1 MEADVCVIG
10 GGPAGSTI
18 ARQLAVFGRDV
29 LVVEAQ
35 RFPRDHIGASL
46 PAGIFP
52 LLEAIGVRQRV
63 EEAGFLPSM
72 APIVRWPHLRESPG
86 AGFAGLHVDRAEFDA
101 ILLDHAVAGG
111 ARLMLAATA
120 TALTRTD
127 GPRRWQI
134 AVDGEEFAG
143 AVHADVVVDATG
155 RRSMSGRSA
164 RFSPPTVAIYA
175 YGERDGLGDG
185 AGRIDAGS
193 AEWLWHA
200 PVTERRSISAIFIEP
215 KRLSGLDAG
224 GIDQLFRDLLGKS
237 GLIGP
242 CVAQSPPGAVR
253 ICDASGRMALRHAEI
268 DLIRVG
274 DASLAIDPLSSQG
287 VQVAMASALQ
297 GAVVVNTL
305 LKGGD
310 EARNAAE
317 FYEARQREKQEMHR
331 LKAAAAYAEVAAARE
346 SSFWTSRAVGAPDDV
361 AAVDVRVAGPPLDP
375 DCIIRVSRQVT
386 YESTPV
392 IRGRFVGRTLAV
404 RTPGLARPVAFL
416 QEVDVA
422 PLLLETAFDRPARA
436 ICRDWEARE
445 PRQRSWQM
453 LQWLWQQRIVEA
465 SATAP
470 H

>member
-1 MEADVCVIG
+1 MDVDVCVIG

-29 LVVEAQ
+29 LVVEAR

-46 PAGIFP
+46 PAGILT

-72 APIVRWPHLRESPG
+72 VPLVRWPHLREPSG
-86 AGFAGLHVDRAEFDA
+86 AGVAGLHVDRAEFDA
-101 ILLDHAVAGG
+101 ILLEHAVAGG
-111 ARLMLAATA
+111 ARLLQGTAATG
-120 TALTRTD
+120 LTRTD
-127 GPRRWQI
+127 ASRRWRI
-134 AVDGEEFAG
+134 DVAGEAFAG
-143 AVHADVVVDATG
+143 AIHAGVVVDATG

-164 RFSPPTVAIYA
+164 RFSPPTVAVYA
-175 YGERDGLGDG
+175 YGERGVDCDA
-185 AGRIDAGS
+185 AGRIDAGE

-200 PVTERRSISAIFIEP
+200 PVTERRSISAIFLDP
-215 KRLSGLDAG
+215 KRLSGLDTG
-224 GIDQLFRDLLGKS
+224 GIDRLFRDLLGKS
-237 GLIGP
+237 ALIGP

-287 VQVAMASALQ
+287 VQLAMASALQ

-310 EARNAAE
+310 EAQDAAD

-331 LKAAAAYAEVAAARE
+331 LKAAVAYAEVAPARG
-346 SSFWTSRAVGAPDDV
+346 SGFWASRAAGAPNDV
-361 AAVDVRVAGPPLDP
+361 AAADGRVAAPPLDP
-375 DCIIRVSRQVT
+375 HCVIRVATQVT

-392 IRGRFVGRTLAV
+392 IKGRFVGKALAV
-404 RTPGLARPVAFL
+404 RAPALVRPVAFL

-422 PLLLETAFDRPARA
+422 PLLLETVFDRPAHA
-436 ICRDWEARE
+436 ICRDWEARA

-465 SATAP
+465 SEAAP
-470 H
+470 R